1 MKKNNIT
8 NILISQ
14 LIHEDKEF
22 LLAVLHI
29 LKLGD
34 ELISYRRCSFFYL
47 KKKNSYCVL
56 PRYALSIVHFILDI
70 SKEQWIKLF

>member
-1 MKKNNIT
+1 MKENNITT

-22 LLAVLHI
+22 LPAVLHI

-47 KKKNSYCVL
+47 KEKTILIVSCHDMHLV
-56 PRYALSIVHFILDI
+56 LSILFLI
-70 SKEQWIKLF
+70 SLKNNG